1 MDKLRLT
8 LFEKS
13 FNEWDYGHINDWQQ
27 KKITLKDIPMAM
39 VTSVAIMTH
48 GGAGEA
54 NWPSGSAWRYQAL
67 VEGLKE
73 RSFDLL

>member
-39 VTSVAIMTH
+39 VTSVAIMTWRT
-48 GGAGEA
+48 GEA
-54 NWPSGSAWRYQAL
+54 NWSSGSAWRYQ
-67 VEGLKE
+67 VVVGT
-73 RSFDLL
+73 RHW